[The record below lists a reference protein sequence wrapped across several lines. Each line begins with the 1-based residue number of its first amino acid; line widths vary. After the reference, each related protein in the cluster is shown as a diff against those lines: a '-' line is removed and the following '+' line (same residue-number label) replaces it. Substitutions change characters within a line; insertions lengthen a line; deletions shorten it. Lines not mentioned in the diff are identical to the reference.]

1 MNLREK
7 IQALCN
13 STTSAEV
20 RAICESFLQSAEP
33 AKVAETSLFE
43 SLNGLKADSQVNALL
58 TEQEN
63 LQKGIH
69 GIQATISKNAAAN
82 IMANWGGTGSHKTS
96 NVGNHVNKVMI
107 REKAQEVESEKAILE
122 GLKKISDKDPSAQ
135 QMVSKL
141 ELASY
146 GVSESIEALKKTN
159 MSKHP
164 QFKYILEKFEGYVS
178 SNISE
183 SKIVTDYVSSISPF
197 TWDKEVSESYNKV
210 KSNLEGKAA
219 IVEVQNAI
227 FDIRNTDTRG
237 FFSSVVEKLTNWVNN
252 EKRNVPTLIKE
263 MKSYQFNSIVRN
275 LTNKLMLMENSKGT
289 QFNVP
294 VSGSN
299 CTISNIYSPVTM
311 KSGFQIFKAG
321 NNFYAANS
329 AGINKMS
336 EAQVNAL
343 PKEYLE
349 LCEAFFNESVKVA
362 NDNIVVY
369 VGKHKVTIGDS
380 IKVNEQ
386 EVTLD
391 TLGST
396 LMNYSQGTIFGSTS
410 PMIKVAVKLAE
421 SAASIMEIDF
431 GKAIFSNLY
440 EGTGVY
446 MFRCADKVY
455 LNKVNPSMNENKFFE
470 ANGMQAVK
478 FVKNFLSYNVSESLA
493 DLLTGDAKKKSDME
507 KNLGVVMNNINLLEG
522 ELNKIEN
529 AISTNPEIADVPEI
543 SAAKELVSAEL
554 NNARSSWQ
562 ELNTELKKFE
572 NADEEEEGEP
582 VEIKDEEP
590 TEEPE
595 GDKPAEEPVAP
606 EGDKPAEEPASND
619 DVPPAD
625 DADGGVPAE
634 PTDVPPTDGAP
645 AASSDEV
652 VNVGLAGAEGAQ
664 VQTQAIQ
671 GNDHI
676 DANAAATAPAEPAAP
691 GEEGIAPAEPAAAVV
706 DAGFAGAEGSQTPAA
721 DVSNLADVTAVQPTS
736 TNAEITIPDNLA
748 PNAQDA
754 PAVDAAPSVD
764 PNPANAPGEEPAQEP
779 TADAA
784 NAEGGEGAVVEPSA
798 PDQGEEK
805 SNEALD
811 TNVQVK
817 LKGSD
822 RMGKITASN
831 TTEHTFTVLWD
842 DGESGDYNEDQLE
855 EIKPESA
862 DNQADNAV
870 AAKDA
875 AKEVAENEQA
885 PEGSDAN
892 APENLDVYVKGT
904 ITIDFGPYKEG
915 EQVEINAADYTA
927 AGDDD
932 PVKIKEPKEDIGTLP
947 KKYVKIVEE
956 APKEE
961 MSELQTKLE
970 SVVKNLEEIGTF
982 IKGNDKM
989 ESKSIEEALEKLK
1002 AYSGAL
1008 SKESK

>member
-107 REKAQEVESEKAILE
+107 REKAREVENEKAILE
-122 GLKKISDKDPSAQ
+122 GLKKIGDKDLSAQ

-164 QFKYILEKFEGYVS
+164 QFKYILEKFEGYVN

-299 CTISNIYSPVTM
+299 CTISNIYSPVIM
-311 KSGFQIFKAG
+311 KSGFRIFKAG

-386 EVTLD
+386 EVTLN

-529 AISTNPEIADVPEI
+529 AISANPEIADVPEI
-543 SAAKELVSAEL
+543 LAAKELVSAEL

-590 TEEPE
+590 E
-595 GDKPAEEPVAP
+595 GDKPAEEP
-606 EGDKPAEEPASND
+606 
-619 DVPPAD
+619 
-625 DADGGVPAE
+625 GVPAE
-634 PTDVPPTDGAP
+634 PTPTDIPSTDGAP
-645 AASSDEV
+645 AASSAEV

-676 DANAAATAPAEPAAP
+676 DANAAAAEPAAP
-691 GEEGIAPAEPAAAVV
+691 GAAVV
-706 DAGFAGAEGSQTPAA
+706 DAGFAGAEGSQTPVA
-721 DVSNLADVTAVQPTS
+721 DGSNLADVTAVQPTS

-754 PAVDAAPSVD
+754 PAVDSAPSVD

-784 NAEGGEGAVVEPSA
+784 NAEGREGAVVEPA
-798 PDQGEEK
+798 AQDQGEEK
-805 SNEALD
+805 SNEALN

-831 TTEHTFTVLWD
+831 TTEHTFTILWD
-842 DGESGDYNEDQLE
+842 DGGSGNYNEDQLE
-855 EIKPESA
+855 EIKPKSA
-862 DNQADNAV
+862 DNQAANAA

-904 ITIDFGPYKEG
+904 ITINFGPYKEG

-956 APKEE
+956 TPKEE

-982 IKGNDKM
+982 IKGNDKI
-989 ESKSIEEALEKLK
+989 ESKLIEEALEKLK
-1002 AYSGAL
+1002 SYSGALSGAL